1 MPPDDTGR
9 LAHRGVP
16 LGLSLHP
23 VAALLAADLDRMREG
38 CEARVAA
45 LAAQLKQRAAA
56 DADGERAGAA
66 AGLIRAGEGRREAEA
81 LRAALDVAER
91 RAARWEGDAR
101 EALAARKAEAA
112 LRQARRAGGGAAAAA
127 EAEAA
132 AVGLRAQA
140 AAQAEELAAL
150 RAERGRLGAT
160 LRCIKEMMASAAA
173 AGEDPLAAAV
183 AEQLAFGVP
192 VEAAPRPASGAANA
206 STAART
212 SAWEVS
218 PAPANH
224 TIFDAEARARVSGV
238 FHALQPFSPAVAPAA
253 ARGGAGGEAGEEEQ
267 HRRAVGAGTDLV
279 DHLGARPDA
288 LDEAAMA
295 RILDPPGGGRPAAR
309 VPGRESA
316 PASASKSPRGAPV
329 DAASPG
335 WPAGSLSLP
344 GSRAP
349 SPGADALATP
359 PRGGAKAAL
368 SASSWLDAENSGE
381 ASFGPVVPPAQRAE
395 PLRASAPAPRRLSG
409 GGGAKAAAARRS
421 LPAPALPARR
431 RSSFLGRPLIAEKA
445 LYEA

>member
-1 MPPDDTGR
+1 VPPDATGC

-45 LAAQLKQRAAA
+45 LAAQLKQRA
-56 DADGERAGAA
+56 DADGERGGAA

-101 EALAARKAEAA
+101 REAFAAREAEAA
-112 LRQARRAGGGAAAAA
+112 LRQARRAGGGGAAATD
-127 EAEAA
+127 AEAA
-132 AVGLRAQA
+132 AAGLRAQA
-140 AAQAEELAAL
+140 AAQAEELTAL

-160 LRCIKEMMASAAA
+160 LRCIKEMMASAA
-173 AGEDPLAAAV
+173 GEDPLAVAV

-192 VEAAPRPASGAANA
+192 VEAAPRPASGASAA

-218 PAPANH
+218 PAPADH
-224 TIFDAEARARVSGV
+224 TVFDAEARARVSGV
-238 FHALQPFSPAVAPAA
+238 FHALQPFSPVVAPAAAASPPPA
-253 ARGGAGGEAGEEEQ
+253 ARGGAGREGEEEQ

-295 RILDPPGGGRPAAR
+295 RILDPPGGGRAAAR

-368 SASSWLDAENSGE
+368 SSSWLDAENSGE

-409 GGGAKAAAARRS
+409 GGAKAAARRS